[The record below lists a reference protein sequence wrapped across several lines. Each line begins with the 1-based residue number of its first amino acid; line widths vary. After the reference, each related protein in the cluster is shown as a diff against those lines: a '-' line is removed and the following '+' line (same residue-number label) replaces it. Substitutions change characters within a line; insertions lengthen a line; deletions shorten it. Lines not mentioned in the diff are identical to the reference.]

1 MGWIKIDPNF
11 GDSPRMLRAGP
22 LAGWL
27 YVCGLCY
34 CSRHQTGG
42 IIPGAALPLL
52 VDLVEILDC
61 DAPVDV
67 YALAEHLV
75 TVGLWERAGGIGGDY
90 RVLTYR
96 QARSAIEKPR

>member
-1 MGWIKIDPNF
+1 MGWIKIDPSF
-11 GDSPRMLRAGP
+11 GDSPLVLRAGP

-34 CSRHQTGG
+34 CSRHQTEG
-42 IIPGAALPLL
+42 IIPNTVLPLL
-52 VDLVEILDC
+52 MDLSEILDC
-61 DAPVDV
+61 DEPADAYV
-67 YALAEHLV
+67 LAERLV
-75 TVGLWERAGGIGGDY
+75 TVGLWERAGGTSGDY